1 MTGWSAQPS
10 FRRKPESRTRRPAES
25 PLPKPS
31 PRGEGTRGSLPPR
44 GRLRRILG
52 QPVGLTLILLLA
64 ALVAVLAPFAEP
76 AAEASGAPGSVGSVS
91 LSRADGTVT
100 ASWGAV
106 SGATRYHAT
115 YSTDGG
121 GSWHAPVSGHR
132 NITSTS
138 ITFGADNASTYI
150 VGVRAGNDQ
159 GWGSWTNSSPAGPFV
174 PPKRT
179 PTPTPTPEPTPTPT
193 PTPKPPTKPP
203 TAPSVT
209 AARGTDATTATV
221 SWTKYTGD
229 DFDYYRFVVCPAANF
244 IGGTCS
250 NNVFTSD
257 AYYSADS
264 TGPVKVTGLDA
275 STGYGVILQV
285 WRRGGA
291 GALKPNT
298 TIPAAAPAPT
308 PTQTPQTGRSLTFG
322 SHTVA
327 DQSWTKDTAIDTLT
341 LPAATL
347 STDGLVGIAIVPA
360 MTYTL
365 TPGLPAGVSF
375 DATARTISGTP
386 TATAASAT
394 YTYTAAADGY
404 NSASLTF
411 TIVVA
416 EGQVRAAA
424 DLSFGGATIADQSWH
439 KDDAITTLTL
449 PQATGGGGTITYGL
463 SPSLPTGLSFDA
475 SARTITGTPT
485 ATSAQATY
493 RYTATDG
500 TDTVMLSF
508 KIEVLEKAAIGCSSL
523 KSSISVSASTN
534 PSHTLYALALS
545 INSANGSADQA
556 KIEWK
561 KKSDSTWSDKT
572 VDANISSAAIESL
585 DSSTTYEVMFAI
597 RFNSSHLDFGQCG
610 WKYSDVAE
618 ATTASPA
625 VPNKPAAPTVTQ
637 NATTPKTQLD
647 VDWTATYGAP
657 KVSGYFVEYKKKSE
671 TNWIQWGNEY
681 SSSNPGNDHHRPDRG
696 HHLRG
701 AGAGKELPGQ
711 QLLVG
716 PRGGQDPGQE
726 R

>member
-1 MTGWSAQPS
+1 M
-10 FRRKPESRTRRPAES
+10 
-25 PLPKPS
+25 
-31 PRGEGTRGSLPPR
+31 
-44 GRLRRILG
+44 
-52 QPVGLTLILLLA
+52 GLTLILLLA

-76 AAEASGAPGSVGSVS
+76 VAEASGAPGSVGSVS

-193 PTPKPPTKPP
+193 PTPKPPAKPP

-209 AARGTDATTATV
+209 AARGEDATTATV

-257 AYYSADS
+257 AYYDAST

-298 TIPAAAPAPT
+298 TIPAAAPSPT
-308 PTQTPQTGRSLTFG
+308 PTPTKPGRSLTFG

-327 DQSWTKDTAIDTLT
+327 DQSWTKDTAIDTLR
-341 LPAATL
+341 LPAATV
-347 STDGLVGIAIVPA
+347 STDGLVGITIVPA

-365 TPGLPAGVSF
+365 TPALPAGTSF

-386 TATAASAT
+386 TAEAASAT
-394 YTYTAAADGY
+394 YTYTASADGY

-411 TIVVA
+411 AIAVA
-416 EGQVRAAA
+416 KPALG
-424 DLSFGGATIADQSWH
+424 FGGATVDDQSYI
-439 KDDAITTLTL
+439 KDKAIDTLTL
-449 PQATGGGGTITYGL
+449 PAATGGGGTYTYSL
-463 SPSLPTGLSFDA
+463 SPTTLPEGLSFDA
-475 SARTITGTPT
+475 TARTITGTPT
-485 ATSAQATY
+485 ALADSADYTYSATRRHGLRRAVLRHRGAPGAGRIRPVRPLLGHYSSTPELAAGRCRQRGHAGGHRRRPHRLLAGELGPEHQAGP
-493 RYTATDG
+493 APG
-500 TDTVMLSF
+500 A
-508 KIEVLEKAAIGCSSL
+508 VLERQHAHHQRDAHERL
-523 KSSISVSASTN
+523 Q
-534 PSHTLYALALS
+534 
-545 INSANGSADQA
+545 QA
-556 KIEWK
+556 GIR
-561 KKSDSTWSDKT
+561 
-572 VDANISSAAIESL
+572 VQRRGHQQGHPLESQVPGGGHEREL
-585 DSSTTYEVMFAI
+585 
-597 RFNSSHLDFGQCG
+597 
-610 WKYSDVAE
+610 
-618 ATTASPA
+618 PA
-625 VPNKPAAPTVTQ
+625 VREHQEQLGPAPRRSSGPT
-637 NATTPKTQLD
+637 TTPT
-647 VDWTATYGAP
+647 P
-657 KVSGYFVEYKKKSE
+657 E
-671 TNWIQWGNEY
+671 
-681 SSSNPGNDHHRPDRG
+681 
-696 HHLRG
+696 
-701 AGAGKELPGQ
+701 
-711 QLLVG
+711 
-716 PRGGQDPGQE
+716 
-726 R
+726 